1 MRTLFIFHLG
11 FLIMNATQEY
21 TVGQRWLSNTEADLG
36 LGIVMATDN
45 RTINLLFPAVK
56 EDRTYAIA
64 HAPITRLVLSEGEKA
79 LHIDG
84 WELKITSITMQ
95 DGLYTYSGLRLDNG
109 EEASIMEV
117 TLDHNVKLNQP
128 EKRLFSGQLDS
139 PKWFDIRHECL
150 QKQYDHATS
159 GAVGL
164 VGARVELIPHQL
176 HIANEVGSRFAP
188 RVLLADEVG
197 LGKTIEA
204 GLILHQ
210 QLLTGKAKR
219 VLITVP
225 SSLVHQWLVEMLR
238 RVNLSFSVFDEE
250 RIEAMAESGD
260 NPFEQEQLVLC
271 SIDFIKQEKVLE
283 KATQV
288 DWDILIVDE
297 AHHLQWSA
305 EHVSEEYSA
314 IEQLCKIVK
323 GVLLLTATPDQ
334 LGHESHFAR
343 LRLLDPAR
351 FHNYQQFLDE
361 ETHYGELAEAVAPL
375 IENAHMS
382 QAQIDKL
389 NAVVKDE
396 EISDEML
403 ASGEQRHALLTKLI
417 DQHGTGRLLFRNS
430 RASIQGFPERI
441 PMPAPLKLPK
451 EYAVSLSLVE
461 DVVLSLHPER
471 APLVND
477 NWTKYDPRV
486 TWLVDLLE
494 TNKNQKV
501 LVICAYA
508 STALQLAEYLRQKT
522 AIRHTVFHE
531 GMSIIERDKAAHF
544 FATNEQG
551 AQVLLC
557 SEIGSEGRNFQ
568 FSRHLVL
575 FDLPM
580 VPDLLEQRIG
590 RLDRI
595 GQKFDINL
603 HIPYFE
609 NTAQEVLFDW
619 YQDGLGAFESTCP
632 VGSDVFKQVQSD
644 LLSALKNP
652 EDTELKLDIIGQ
664 TAALTKELK
673 KKIEQGR
680 DKLLELN
687 ASGFGRIDD
696 LLDTI
701 IAAENPVG
709 LLRFMSR
716 LFDALG
722 VTQDEKDDYSFILRP
737 TEQLIHQIPGLTED
751 GLEVTYQRNNATKFE
766 QLQFLSWDSEIVSH
780 CIESVTTDV
789 LGKSSIAFTKDP
801 TLPTGAFWIET
812 TSVLSASA
820 EASLQLYRFLP
831 PTPVRLCLDSKNQA
845 IEAEFEQLFKVKRNI
860 ALQLLQ
866 ALADPIT
873 SGIEES
879 LKLGHASLAE
889 QQSLAL
895 HAMQTELSA
904 EIERL
909 RSLQK
914 TNSSIRDEEIQF
926 IEAQKAKLT
935 DIISNAEPYLDSLR
949 VVVNNP

>member
-1 MRTLFIFHLG
+1 
-11 FLIMNATQEY
+11 MNAVQEF

-36 LGIVMATDN
+36 LGVVMSANN
-45 RTINLLFPAVK
+45 RTVDLLFPAVQ

-64 HAPITRLVLSEGEKA
+64 QAPITRLILSEGEKA
-79 LHIDG
+79 LHSDG
-84 WELKITSITMQ
+84 WELKIDNVVLQ
-95 DGLYTYSGLRLDNG
+95 DGLYIYSGVRTDTK
-109 EEASIMEV
+109 EKASIIEV
-117 TLDHNVKLNQP
+117 ALDHNVRLNQP

-176 HIANEVGSRFAP
+176 HIANEVGSRYAP

-210 QLLTGKAKR
+210 QILTGKAKR
-219 VLITVP
+219 ALIVVP

-238 RVNLSFSVFDEE
+238 RVNLSFSVFDDD
-250 RIEAMAESGD
+250 RMEAMQESGD
-260 NPFEQEQLVLC
+260 NPFEQEQFVLC
-271 SIDFIKQEKVLE
+271 SIDFIQQEKVL
-283 KATQV
+283 AQASAV
-288 DWDILIVDE
+288 DWDILVVDE
-297 AHHLQWSA
+297 AHHLQWSR
-305 EHVSEEYSA
+305 ESVSSEYA
-314 IEQLCKIVK
+314 AVEALCGASK

-351 FHNYQQFLDE
+351 FHDYQSFLE
-361 ETHYGELAEAVAPL
+361 EESHYGDLAQAVVPL
-375 IENAHMS
+375 IENTHMD
-382 QAQIDKL
+382 QAQIDRL
-389 NAVVKDE
+389 NAIVEHE
-396 EISDEML
+396 EITDEVL
-403 ASGEQRHALLTKLI
+403 ASGEKRHELLRRLI

-430 RASIQGFPERI
+430 RASIKGFPQRI
-441 PMPAPLKLPK
+441 AIPAPLKLPK
-451 EYAVSLSLVE
+451 EYAVSISLEE
-461 DVVLSLHPER
+461 DIELSLHPER

-486 TWLVDLLE
+486 DWLVSLLE
-494 TNKNQKV
+494 ENNQEKV

-508 STALQLAEYLRQKT
+508 STALQMAEYLRQKT
-522 AIRHTVFHE
+522 SIRHSVFHE
-531 GMSIIERDKAAHF
+531 GMSIVERDKAAHF
-544 FATNEQG
+544 FATDEQG

-595 GQKFDINL
+595 GQKYDINI
-603 HIPYFE
+603 HVPFFE
-609 NTAQEVLFDW
+609 NSAQHVLFDW
-619 YQDGLGAFESTCP
+619 YADGLSAFTSTCP
-632 VGSDVFKQVQSD
+632 VGSDVYKIVSTD
-644 LLSALKNP
+644 LLAALKNP
-652 EDTELKLDIIGQ
+652 EDSELKEDIINQTASLTTELKQ
-664 TAALTKELK
+664 
-673 KKIEQGR
+673 KIEQGR

-687 ASGFGRIDD
+687 ASGFGQIDD
-696 LLDTI
+696 LLDNI
-701 IAAENPVG
+701 VAAENPVG
-709 LLRFMSR
+709 LFKFMTR
-716 LFDALG
+716 LFDTLG
-722 VTQDEKDDYSFILRP
+722 VTQEEKDDYSFILRP
-737 TEQLIHQIPGLTED
+737 TEQLVHQIPGLTED

-766 QLQFLSWDSEIVSH
+766 QVQFLSWDSNIVMH
-780 CIESVTTDV
+780 CLDAVTTDV
-789 LGKSSIAFTKDP
+789 LGKSSIAFAKDP
-801 TLPTGAFWIET
+801 ELPTGAFWIET

-820 EASLQLYRFLP
+820 PANLQLYRFLP
-831 PTPVRLCLDSKNQA
+831 PTPVRTCVDAKNNTVD
-845 IEAEFEQLFKVKRNI
+845 IEFEQLFKVKRKI

-873 SGIEES
+873 LGIEAS
-879 LKLGHASLAE
+879 LKLSQAALAE
-889 QQSLAL
+889 RKDA
-895 HAMQTELSA
+895 AIKRMETELGS

-909 RSLQK
+909 STLQK
-914 TNSSIRDEEIQF
+914 TNPSIRNDEIEFIQTQKHKLKEIMD
-926 IEAQKAKLT
+926 E
-935 DIISNAEPYLDSLR
+935 AEPYLDSLR

>member
-1 MRTLFIFHLG
+1 
-11 FLIMNATQEY
+11 MNAAQEF

-36 LGIVMATDN
+36 LGVVMAADN
-45 RTINLLFPAVK
+45 RTINMLFPAVK

-64 HAPITRLVLSEGEKA
+64 HAPITRLILSEGEKA
-79 LHIDG
+79 LHSDG
-84 WELKITSITMQ
+84 WELKITSVTNQ
-95 DGLYTYSGLRLDNG
+95 DGLYIYTGVRTDNG
-109 EEASIMEV
+109 EGATIIEV
-117 TLDHNVKLNQP
+117 SLDHNVKLNQP

-150 QKQYDHATS
+150 QKQYEHATS

-176 HIANEVGSRFAP
+176 HIANEVGSRYAP

-238 RVNLSFSVFDEE
+238 RVNLSFSVFDED
-250 RIEAMAESGD
+250 RMEAMAESGD

-283 KATQV
+283 KASAV

-297 AHHLQWSA
+297 AHHLHWSA
-305 EHVSEEYSA
+305 QSVSEEYSA
-314 IEQLCKIVK
+314 VEQLCAISK

-343 LRLLDPAR
+343 LRLLDSAR
-351 FHNYQQFLDE
+351 FHDYQAFLEE

-375 IENAHMS
+375 IDNSHMS
-382 QAQIDKL
+382 QAQVDAL
-389 NAVVKDE
+389 NAVVPDE
-396 EISDEML
+396 DITDAML
-403 ASGEQRHALLTKLI
+403 SSGDQRHALLTKLI

-430 RASIQGFPERI
+430 RASIEGFPQRI
-441 PMPAPLKLPK
+441 AIPAPLKLPK
-451 EYAVSLSLVE
+451 EYAVSMSLEE

-486 TWLVDLLE
+486 DWLVDLLE
-494 TNKNQKV
+494 TNKDEKV

-508 STALQLAEYLRQKT
+508 STALQMAEYLRQKT
-522 AIRHTVFHE
+522 SIRHTVFHE

-544 FATNEQG
+544 FATNDQG

-603 HIPYFE
+603 HIPFFE

-619 YQDGLGAFESTCP
+619 YHDGLGAFESTCP
-632 VGSDVFKQVQSD
+632 VGSDVFKQLESD
-644 LLSALKNP
+644 LMSALKNP

-664 TAALTKELK
+664 TRSLTKELK
-673 KKIEQGR
+673 QKIEQGR

-687 ASGFGRIDD
+687 ASGFGRIDE
-696 LLDTI
+696 LLDKIVAT
-701 IAAENPVG
+701 ENPVG
-709 LLRFMSR
+709 LLKFMSR

-722 VTQDEKDDYSFILRP
+722 VTQEEKDDYSFILRP
-737 TEQLIHQIPGLTED
+737 TEQLVHQIPGLTED
-751 GLEVTYQRNNATKFE
+751 GLEVTYQRSNATKFE

-780 CIESVTTDV
+780 CLESVTTDV
-789 LGKSSIAFTKDP
+789 LGKSSIAFAKDP

-812 TSVLSASA
+812 TLVLSASA

-831 PTPVRLCLDSKNQA
+831 PTPVRLCLDAKNQA
-845 IEAEFEQLFKVKRNI
+845 VDVEFDQLFKVKRKI

-873 SGIEES
+873 VGIEQS
-879 LKLGHASLAE
+879 LALGHASLAE
-889 QQSLAL
+889 QKSIAL
-895 HAMQTELSA
+895 DQMQVQLSA
-904 EIERL
+904 EIQRL
-909 RSLQK
+909 RALQK
-914 TNSSIRDEEIQF
+914 TNPSIRDEEIEF
-926 IEAQKAKLT
+926 IEAQKASLT
-935 DIISNAEPYLDSLR
+935 DIITHAEPYLDSLR

>member
-1 MRTLFIFHLG
+1 
-11 FLIMNATQEY
+11 MNAAQEF

-36 LGIVMATDN
+36 LGVVMAADN
-45 RTINLLFPAVK
+45 RTINMLFPAVK

-64 HAPITRLVLSEGEKA
+64 HAPITRLILSEGEKA
-79 LHIDG
+79 LHSDG
-84 WELKITSITMQ
+84 WELKITSVTNQ
-95 DGLYTYSGLRLDNG
+95 DGLYIYTGVRTDNG
-109 EEASIMEV
+109 EGATIIEV
-117 TLDHNVKLNQP
+117 SLDHNVKLNQP

-150 QKQYDHATS
+150 QKQYEHATS

-176 HIANEVGSRFAP
+176 HIANEVGSRYAP

-238 RVNLSFSVFDEE
+238 RVNLSFSVFDED
-250 RIEAMAESGD
+250 RMEAMAESGD

-283 KATQV
+283 KASAV

-297 AHHLQWSA
+297 AHHLHWSA
-305 EHVSEEYSA
+305 QSVSEEYSA
-314 IEQLCKIVK
+314 VEQLCAISK

-343 LRLLDPAR
+343 LRLLDSAR
-351 FHNYQQFLDE
+351 FHDYQAFLEE

-375 IENAHMS
+375 IDNSHMS
-382 QAQIDKL
+382 QAQVDAL
-389 NAVVKDE
+389 NAVVPDE
-396 EISDEML
+396 DITDAML
-403 ASGEQRHALLTKLI
+403 SSGDQRHALLTKLI

-430 RASIQGFPERI
+430 RASIEGFPQRI
-441 PMPAPLKLPK
+441 AIPAPLKLPK
-451 EYAVSLSLVE
+451 EYAVSMSLEE

-486 TWLVDLLE
+486 DWLVDLLE
-494 TNKNQKV
+494 TNKDEKV

-508 STALQLAEYLRQKT
+508 STALQMAEYLRQKT
-522 AIRHTVFHE
+522 SIRHTVFHE

-544 FATNEQG
+544 FATNDQG

-603 HIPYFE
+603 HIPFFE

-619 YQDGLGAFESTCP
+619 YHDGLGAFESTCP
-632 VGSDVFKQVQSD
+632 VGSDVFKQLESD
-644 LLSALKNP
+644 LMSALKNP

-664 TAALTKELK
+664 TRSLTKDLK
-673 KKIEQGR
+673 QKIEQGR

-687 ASGFGRIDD
+687 ASGFGRIDE
-696 LLDTI
+696 LLDKIVAT
-701 IAAENPVG
+701 ENPVG
-709 LLRFMSR
+709 LLKFMSR

-722 VTQDEKDDYSFILRP
+722 VTQEEKDDYSFILRP
-737 TEQLIHQIPGLTED
+737 TEQLVHQIPGLTED
-751 GLEVTYQRNNATKFE
+751 GLEVTYQRSNATKFE

-780 CIESVTTDV
+780 CLESVTTDV
-789 LGKSSIAFTKDP
+789 LGKSSIAFAKDP

-812 TSVLSASA
+812 TLVLSASA

-831 PTPVRLCLDSKNQA
+831 PTPVRLCLDAKNQA
-845 IEAEFEQLFKVKRNI
+845 VDVEFDQLFKVKRKI

-873 SGIEES
+873 VGIEQS
-879 LKLGHASLAE
+879 LALGHASLAE
-889 QQSLAL
+889 QKSIAL
-895 HAMQTELSA
+895 DQMQVQLSA
-904 EIERL
+904 EIQRL
-909 RSLQK
+909 RALQK
-914 TNSSIRDEEIQF
+914 TNPSIRDEEIEF
-926 IEAQKAKLT
+926 IEAQKASLT
-935 DIISNAEPYLDSLR
+935 DIITHAEPYLDSLR

>member
-1 MRTLFIFHLG
+1 
-11 FLIMNATQEY
+11 MNAAQEF

-36 LGIVMATDN
+36 LGVVMAADN

-64 HAPITRLVLSEGEKA
+64 HAPITRLILSEGEKA
-79 LHIDG
+79 LHTDG
-84 WELKITSITMQ
+84 WEIKITDVTNQ
-95 DGLYTYSGLRLDNG
+95 DGLYIYSGIRVDNG
-109 EEASIMEV
+109 EKASIIEIA
-117 TLDHNVKLNQP
+117 LDHNVKLNQP

-150 QKQYDHATS
+150 QKQYEHSTS

-176 HIANEVGSRFAP
+176 HIANEVGSRYAP

-219 VLITVP
+219 VLIAVP

-250 RIEAMAESGD
+250 RMEAMAESGD

-271 SIDFIKQEKVLE
+271 SIDFLKQEEVLE

-297 AHHLQWSA
+297 AHHLRWSA

-314 IEQLCKIVK
+314 VEKLCKISK

-343 LRLLDPAR
+343 LRLLDSAR
-351 FHNYQQFLDE
+351 FHDYDQFLE
-361 ETHYGELAEAVAPL
+361 EEAHYGELAEAVAPL
-375 IENAHMS
+375 IDNSHMDQS
-382 QAQIDKL
+382 HIEKL
-389 NAVVKDE
+389 NAIVPDE
-396 EISDEML
+396 EITDEML
-403 ASGEQRHALLTKLI
+403 ASGEQRHALLIKLI

-430 RASIQGFPERI
+430 RASIEGFPERLAL
-441 PMPAPLKLPK
+441 PAPLKLPK
-451 EYAVSLSLVE
+451 EYAVSMSLEE

-486 TWLVDLLE
+486 NWLVDLLE
-494 TNKNQKV
+494 TNKEEKV

-508 STALQLAEYLRQKT
+508 STALQMAEYLRQKT
-522 AIRHTVFHE
+522 SIRHSVFHE

-595 GQKFDINL
+595 GQKFDINI

-632 VGSDVFKQVQSD
+632 VGSDVFKQVESD
-644 LLSALKNP
+644 LMSALKDP
-652 EDTELKLDIIGQ
+652 EDTELKLDIISQ

-673 KKIEQGR
+673 TKIEQGR

-696 LLDTI
+696 LLDKI
-701 IAAENPVG
+701 VAAENPVS
-709 LLRFMSR
+709 LLKFMSR
-716 LFDALG
+716 LFDSLG
-722 VTQDEKDDYSFILRP
+722 VTQEEKDDHSFILRP
-737 TEQLIHQIPGLTED
+737 TEQLVHQIPGLTED
-751 GLEVTYQRNNATKFE
+751 GLEVTYQRSNATKFE
-766 QLQFLSWDSEIVSH
+766 QLQFLSWDSEIVNH
-780 CIESVTTDV
+780 CLDSVTTDV
-789 LGKSSIAFTKDP
+789 LGKSSIAFAKDP

-831 PTPVRLCLDSKNQA
+831 PTPVRLCLDAKNQVVDV
-845 IEAEFEQLFKVKRNI
+845 EFNQLFKVKRKI

-873 SGIEES
+873 LGIEES
-879 LKLGHASLAE
+879 LKLGHAALAE
-889 QQSLAL
+889 KQKIAL
-895 HAMQTELSA
+895 DAMEAQLSSD
-904 EIERL
+904 IERL

-914 TNSSIRDEEIQF
+914 SNPSIRNEEIEF
-926 IEAQKAKLT
+926 IEAQKATLT

-949 VVVNNP
+949 IVVNNP

>member
-1 MRTLFIFHLG
+1 
-11 FLIMNATQEY
+11 MNAAHEF

-36 LGIVMATDN
+36 LGVVMAADN

-64 HAPITRLVLSEGEKA
+64 HAPITRLILGEGEKA
-79 LHIDG
+79 LHSDG
-84 WELKITSITMQ
+84 WELKITEVSVQ
-95 DGLYTYSGLRLDNG
+95 DGLYMYSGVRTDN
-109 EEASIMEV
+109 EEKATIIEV
-117 TLDHNVKLNQP
+117 SLDHNVKLNQP

-139 PKWFDIRHECL
+139 LKWFDIRHECL
-150 QKQYDHATS
+150 QKQYQHATS

-210 QLLTGKAKR
+210 QILTGKASR
-219 VLITVP
+219 VLIVVP

-238 RVNLSFSVFDEE
+238 RVNLAFSVFDED
-250 RIEAMAESGD
+250 RMEAMAESGD

-271 SIDFIKQEKVLE
+271 SIDFIKQEKVIE
-283 KATQV
+283 KVTEV
-288 DWDILIVDE
+288 DWDIMVVDE

-305 EHVSEEYSA
+305 DHVSEEYSA
-314 IEQLCKIVK
+314 IEKLCKISK

-343 LRLLDPAR
+343 LRLLDSAR
-351 FHNYQQFLDE
+351 FHDYQKFLEE

-375 IENAHMS
+375 IDNSHMD

-389 NAVVKDE
+389 NAVVPDE
-396 EISDEML
+396 KITDEML
-403 ASGEQRHALLTKLI
+403 ASGEQRQALVKQLI

-430 RASIQGFPERI
+430 RASIKGFPQRI
-441 PMPAPLKLPK
+441 AIPAPLKLPK
-451 EYAVSLSLVE
+451 EYAVSMSLEE

-486 TWLVDLLE
+486 PWLVDLLE
-494 TNKNQKV
+494 SNKEEKV

-508 STALQLAEYLRQKT
+508 STALQMAEYLRQKT
-522 AIRHTVFHE
+522 SVRHTVFHE
-531 GMSIIERDKAAHF
+531 GMSIVERDKAAHF
-544 FATNEQG
+544 FATSEQG

-595 GQKFDINL
+595 GQKFDINI
-603 HIPYFE
+603 HIPFFE
-609 NTAQEVLFDW
+609 STAQEVLFDW

-632 VGSDVFKQVQSD
+632 VGSDVFKQLESD

-652 EDTELKLDIIGQ
+652 EDTELKLDIISQ
-664 TAALTKELK
+664 TRSLTKELK
-673 KKIEQGR
+673 QKIEQGR

-687 ASGFGRIDD
+687 ASGFGKIDD

-701 IAAENPVG
+701 VAAENPVG
-709 LLRFMSR
+709 LLKFMSR

-722 VTQDEKDDYSFILRP
+722 VSQEEKDDYSFILRP
-737 TEQLIHQIPGLTED
+737 TEQLVHQIPGLTED
-751 GLEVTYQRNNATKFE
+751 GLEVTYQRSTATKFE
-766 QLQFLSWDSEIVSH
+766 QVQFLSWDNHIVSY
-780 CIESVTTDV
+780 CLDSVITDV
-789 LGKSSIAFTKDP
+789 LGKSSIAFAKDP
-801 TLPTGAFWIET
+801 SLPTGAFWIET

-831 PTPVRLCLDSKNQA
+831 PTPVRICVDAKYQHVDV
-845 IEAEFEQLFKVKRNI
+845 EFDQLFKVKRKV

-873 SGIEES
+873 LAIEAS
-879 LKLGHASLAE
+879 QKLSHAALAE
-889 QQSLAL
+889 EQTLAL
-895 HAMQTELSA
+895 NTMQIELSA
-904 EIERL
+904 EIDRL

-914 TNSSIRDEEIQF
+914 SNPSIRDEEIEF
-926 IEAQKAKLT
+926 IETQKATLT
-935 DIISNAEPYLDSLR
+935 DIITNAEPYLDSLR

>member
-1 MRTLFIFHLG
+1 MY
-11 FLIMNATQEY
+11 AAQEF

-36 LGIVMATDN
+36 LGVVVATDH
-45 RTINLLFPAVK
+45 RTIDMLFPAVK

-64 HAPITRLVLSEGEKA
+64 QAPITRLILSEGELA
-79 LHIDG
+79 LHNDG
-84 WELKITSITMQ
+84 WDLKITSVVLQ
-95 DGLYTYSGLRLDNG
+95 DGLYIYSGVRTDNA
-109 EEASIMEV
+109 EKASIIEV
-117 TLDHNVKLNQP
+117 SLDHNVKLNQP

-150 QKQYDHATS
+150 QKQYEHATS

-176 HIANEVGSRFAP
+176 HIANEVGGRFAP

-219 VLITVP
+219 VLIIVP

-238 RVNLSFSVFDEE
+238 RVNLPFSVFDEE
-250 RIEAMAESGD
+250 RMEAMAESGD

-283 KATQV
+283 KATQAA
-288 DWDILIVDE
+288 WDITIVDE
-297 AHHLQWSA
+297 AHHLQWSP

-314 IEQLCKIVK
+314 IEQLCQISK

-343 LRLLDPAR
+343 LRLLDSAR
-351 FHNYQQFLDE
+351 FYDYQQFLEE

-375 IENAHMS
+375 IDNAHMD

-396 EISDEML
+396 EITDAML
-403 ASGEQRHALLTKLI
+403 ASGEQRNTLLTKLI

-430 RASIQGFPERI
+430 RASIKGFPERLA
-441 PMPAPLKLPK
+441 MPVPLKLPK
-451 EYAVSLSLVE
+451 EYAVSMSLEE

-486 TWLVDLLE
+486 AWLVDLLE
-494 TNKNQKV
+494 KNKGEKV

-544 FATNEQG
+544 FATKEQG

-619 YQDGLGAFESTCP
+619 YHDGLGAFESTCP
-632 VGSDVFKQVQSD
+632 VGSDVFKQLQSD
-644 LLSALKNP
+644 LMSALKNP

-664 TAALTKELK
+664 TKALTKDLK
-673 KKIEQGR
+673 QKIEQGR

-687 ASGFGRIDD
+687 ASGFGRIDS
-696 LLDTI
+696 LLDKI

-709 LLRFMSR
+709 LLNFMSR

-722 VTQDEKDDYSFILRP
+722 VTQEEKDDHSYILRP
-737 TEQLIHQIPGLTED
+737 TEQLVHQIPGLTED
-751 GLEVTYQRNNATKFE
+751 GLEVTYQRNSATKFE
-766 QLQFLSWDSEIVSH
+766 QLQFLSWDSDIVSH
-780 CIESVTTDV
+780 CIESVITDV

-831 PTPVRLCLDSKNQA
+831 PTPVRLCLDAKNQPVE
-845 IEAEFEQLFKVKRNI
+845 IEFEQLFKVKRKI
-860 ALQLLQ
+860 AIQLLQ

-873 SGIEES
+873 AGVEAS
-879 LKLGHASLAE
+879 LKLGHADLAE
-889 QQSLAL
+889 QQSVAVR
-895 HAMQTELSA
+895 AMQSELSGEVA
-904 EIERL
+904 RL

-914 TNSSIRDEEIQF
+914 TNPSIRDEEINF
-926 IEAQKAKLT
+926 IEDQMATLT
-935 DIISNAEPYLDSLR
+935 NIITNAEPYLDSLR